1 MNTLERTIRPA
12 FIKMLESSPLK
23 EGNIEV
29 YNKALARAKTTNL
42 NGLMIMAPLLG
53 ATNCKKFRTAVQAVL
68 IFRANKSIRPSAVP
82 PAVARLSGSLS
93 LSVGS
98 SRDLPPAVARLSGSL
113 SLSVE
118 EEIPFTFG

>member
-93 LSVGS
+93 LSVDS
-98 SRDLPPAVARLSGSL
+98 SRDLPPAG
-113 SLSVE
+113 E

>member
-1 MNTLERTIRPA
+1 MNTLERTIRSA

-68 IFRANKSIRPSAVP
+68 IFRANKSIRPSIV
-82 PAVARLSGSLS
+82 
-93 LSVGS
+93 
-98 SRDLPPAVARLSGSL
+98 PPAVARLSGSL

>member
-12 FIKMLESSPLK
+12 FIKMLESSPLR

-68 IFRANKSIRPSAVP
+68 IFRANKSIRPSIVP
-82 PAVARLSGSLS
+82 PV
-93 LSVGS
+93 VGS
-98 SRDLPPAVARLSGSL
+98 SETLRPVVGSSETLRPVVGSSETLRPA
-113 SLSVE
+113 VE

>member
-53 ATNCKKFRTAVQAVL
+53 ATNCKKFRAGVQAVL
-68 IFRANKSIRPSAVP
+68 LFRANKSISARNKP
-82 PAVARLSGSLS
+82 LSPLVARLSGSLS

-98 SRDLPPAVARLSGSL
+98 PRDLPPAL
-113 SLSVE
+113 E
-118 EEIPFTFG
+118 EEVPFTFG